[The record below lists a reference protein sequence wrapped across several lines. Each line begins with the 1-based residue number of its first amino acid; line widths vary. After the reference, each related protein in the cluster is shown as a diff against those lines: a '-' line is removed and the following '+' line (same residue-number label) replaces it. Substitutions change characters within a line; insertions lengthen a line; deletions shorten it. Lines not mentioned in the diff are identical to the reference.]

1 MASATTL
8 SDGGF
13 ITGSY
18 DVTIDGY
25 SYTMDTVSQDLPVSQ
40 ADAMKADG
48 TPKGGA
54 FVIGKQKVSVK
65 INAITGTPAPSQ
77 LVKFAFAFHGYSS
90 ANWAVTNLK
99 IDSANTGAHLRTY
112 SADLVQQIN

>member
-1 MASATTL
+1 MSSATTL

-13 ITGSY
+13 VTGSY

-25 SYTMDTVSQDLPVSQ
+25 AYTMDTVDHDLPVSQ

-54 FVIGKQKVSVK
+54 YVRGKEKVSVK
-65 INAITGTPAPSQ
+65 INAVTGTPAPSQ
-77 LVKFAFAFHGYSS
+77 LVKFSFAFHGFASKS
-90 ANWAVTNLK
+90 WAVTNLK
-99 IDSANTGAHLRTY
+99 IASANTGAHMRTY
-112 SADLVQQIN
+112 SADLVEQIN